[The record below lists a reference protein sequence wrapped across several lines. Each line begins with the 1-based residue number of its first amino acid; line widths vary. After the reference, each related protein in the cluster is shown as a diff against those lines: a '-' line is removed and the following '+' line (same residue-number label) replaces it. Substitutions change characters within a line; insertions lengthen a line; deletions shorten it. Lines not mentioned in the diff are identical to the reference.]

1 MKFYWEYIDF
11 CVFPMAQESPFYL
24 FVSESYD
31 CHNMNFCAV
40 WNLRTVSVVVCFLL
54 M

>member
-11 CVFPMAQESPFYL
+11 RVFPMVQESPFYL
-24 FVSESYD
+24 FVSEGYD

-40 WNLRTVSVVVCFLL
+40 WNLRTVSVVVCF
-54 M
+54 